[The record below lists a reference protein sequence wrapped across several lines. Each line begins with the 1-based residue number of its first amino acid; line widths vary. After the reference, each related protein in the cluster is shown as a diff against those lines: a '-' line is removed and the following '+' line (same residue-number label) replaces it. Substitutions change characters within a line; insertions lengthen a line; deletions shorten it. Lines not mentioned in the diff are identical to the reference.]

1 MINHWSD
8 RVTGLE
14 LAAVERA
21 EELLRFAEV
30 AGGSPGPSAARFP
43 ART

>member
-30 AGGSPGPSAARFP
+30 PGERLAAALRD
-43 ART
+43 